1 MQDVTM
7 QKIGK
12 LIHIVDIK
20 LKRRIDR
27 LADEFDL
34 TSVQFFVMEW
44 IYFAAKERGDVFQ
57 RDLEAALDV
66 RRSTISN
73 MLKLLEAKG
82 YVLRE
87 SVSEDARLKKLVL
100 TSDGIR
106 IYKEFKEHL
115 STMAAE
121 ESQFFSQEEMDMLV
135 SLLKRLTKV
144 IKD

>member
-1 MQDVTM
+1 MQDITM

-20 LKRRIDR
+20 MKRRIDR

-44 IYFAAKERGDVFQ
+44 IYFAARERDVFQ

-73 MLKLLEAKG
+73 ILKLLEAKG

-121 ESQFFSQEEMDMLV
+121 ESQFFSPEEMDMLV

-144 IKD
+144 IKN